1 MNEIWKEYIY
11 NFDVSNKGRIRNRVT
26 GHILKQTPF
35 KNGYYGCVVSC
46 GSRLNKKAIRIHVA
60 VAELFIENPFG
71 YPEVN
76 HKDGN
81 KRNNEVDNLEW
92 CTHSYNIEHAINKG
106 LLKISQGEDHGLAK
120 LKREDVGVERLE
132 LSLTSVL
139 ETGVLPITP
148 NPYLSHGIN
157 FSNSLGTSALLHFT
171 YPFSILCH
179 SVNLLRSVL
188 CDITYSSPERVLQV
202 NNELVSFCGICFANL
217 AFDVPSFIIYL
228 FPLCTF

>member
-1 MNEIWKEYIY
+1 MACNSISYTSFIANIKIVNIFFPY
-11 NFDVSNKGRIRNRVT
+11 F
-26 GHILKQTPF
+26 
-35 KNGYYGCVVSC
+35 
-46 GSRLNKKAIRIHVA
+46 IHM
-60 VAELFIENPFG
+60 F
-71 YPEVN
+71 YPQ
-76 HKDGN
+76 
-81 KRNNEVDNLEW
+81 
-92 CTHSYNIEHAINKG
+92 SIMA
-106 LLKISQGEDHGLAK
+106 
-120 LKREDVGVERLE
+120 GVERLE